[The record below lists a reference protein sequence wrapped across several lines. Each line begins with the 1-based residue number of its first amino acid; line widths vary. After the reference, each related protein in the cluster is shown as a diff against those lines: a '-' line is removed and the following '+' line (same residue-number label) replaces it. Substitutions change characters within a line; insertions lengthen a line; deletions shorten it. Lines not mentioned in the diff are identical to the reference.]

1 MLCPQRRHAHHPF
14 ANAHASV
21 PSVKV
26 SSRGKRTGWRLGSN
40 RNFSR
45 CCGVWPVA
53 GVGVED
59 GIGRAAGPG
68 VPSERVISAICKNTR
83 IRVGSF
89 TDHDV
94 S

>member
-1 MLCPQRRHAHHPF
+1 M
-14 ANAHASV
+14 
-21 PSVKV
+21 
-26 SSRGKRTGWRLGSN
+26 
-40 RNFSR
+40 
-45 CCGVWPVA
+45 A